1 MKSKTAL
8 SILFAAGLALFWAA
22 PAQAQQV
29 DLAIVLAAD
38 ISGSIDDAEFNLQR
52 EGYARAFQSSQ
63 ITSLFD
69 GSLSVAV
76 AYTNWANEAETVLDW
91 TILDSAADSSA
102 FGSAIRS
109 SARATGIGSFTH
121 IGNAIDDAVSLIFNE
136 GVGDEFTGADRYV
149 IDVSGDG
156 RNNSVT
162 TNVNDP
168 ANIPP
173 VIDARDAAITAGVNA
188 INGLVILNNDSGL
201 GQYYDDYVIAGTN
214 QDGSPAFVLGV
225 NDFDDFEQAMITKL
239 KAEITGTGPVIP
251 EPSTIGA
258 LSLLGMVGFLGYRR
272 FRKTAAA

>member
-1 MKSKTAL
+1 MKSKSAL

-38 ISGSIDDAEFNLQR
+38 ISGSISTTEFNLQR
-52 EGYARAFQSSQ
+52 EGYARAFESSQ

-69 GSLSVAV
+69 GTLSVAV
-76 AYTNWANEAETVLDW
+76 AYTNWANQAKTVLDW
-91 TILDSAADSSA
+91 TILDSAADSTA
-102 FGSAIRS
+102 FGSSIRS
-109 SARATGIGSFTH
+109 SARANGIGDFTH
-121 IGNAIDDAVSLIFNE
+121 IDNAIDDAVSLIFTE
-136 GVGDEFTGADRYV
+136 GVGDEFTAADRYV
-149 IDVSGDG
+149 VDVSGDG
-156 RNNSVT
+156 RNNSVA
-162 TNVNDP
+162 NSVSNP

-173 VIDARDAAITAGVNA
+173 LTGARDAAITAGVDT

-201 GQYYDDYVIAGTN
+201 GQYYEDYVIAGTN

-239 KAEITGTGPVIP
+239 KAEITGVGPIIP
-251 EPSTIGA
+251 EPSTVGA

-272 FRKTAAA
+272 FRKSA